1 MQQSLQHP
9 AFEAVR
15 APRGVGSSPGRS
27 SSAPRVAAA
36 ALVWLVASLTFVAS
50 AAAGE
55 SGPAPGSTSG
65 ARALLVVQDTVARV
79 LAAVSRHG
87 QQGRAEPAKALAAV
101 EKIVMPSVDLERV
114 SRLVLGKHWQSA
126 SAAQR
131 ARFKREFG
139 SQLMR
144 TYAIGVIDY
153 LMFSE
158 MVGSQVTYLTPIV
171 NEDSGVAIVPTKVG
185 NSAIQA
191 RVDYRLHRRDGTW
204 KVYDVMVD
212 GVSTVRTY
220 RSSFIAEMSRHGI
233 DRLIERIAAKNR
245 EFGPT

>member
-1 MQQSLQHP
+1 
-9 AFEAVR
+9 
-15 APRGVGSSPGRS
+15 
-27 SSAPRVAAA
+27 
-36 ALVWLVASLTFVAS
+36 
-50 AAAGE
+50 
-55 SGPAPGSTSG
+55 
-65 ARALLVVQDTVARV
+65 
-79 LAAVSRHG
+79 
-87 QQGRAEPAKALAAV
+87 
-101 EKIVMPSVDLERV
+101 MPSVDLERV